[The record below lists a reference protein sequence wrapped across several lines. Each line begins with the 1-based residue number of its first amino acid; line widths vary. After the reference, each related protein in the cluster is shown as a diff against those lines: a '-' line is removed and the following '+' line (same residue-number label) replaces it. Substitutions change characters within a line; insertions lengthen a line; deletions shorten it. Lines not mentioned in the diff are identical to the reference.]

1 MVLSNAL
8 DSSDGLNK
16 EFAVATI
23 SDVTVY
29 IDSTNTS
36 ANDTATVKYF
46 DNNLSDSGADSNDA
60 RAIFIRND
68 QTIQVISMNLTTFT
82 DPLTVILAKGHKE
95 TWDKPHLYK
104 LVLRTTVA
112 NTNIKIRVK

>member
-1 MVLSNAL
+1 MSLSNAL
-8 DSSDGLNK
+8 DSTDGLNK
-16 EFAVATI
+16 EFAVAAI

-36 ANDTATVKYF
+36 ANDTATEKYF
-46 DNNLSDSGADSNDA
+46 DNDLTDGGGDSNDA

-68 QTIQVISMNLTTFT
+68 QTIQIVSMNLTTFT
-82 DPLTVILAKGHKE
+82 DPITIVLAKGHKE
-95 TWDKPHLYK
+95 TWDKPHLYR
-104 LVLRTTVA
+104 LVLRTTVV